1 MPLEKIAKAAEKI
14 AEHSTQIQLSAV
26 STFMIGKYTLSEI
39 AMIVSIVVGVST
51 MLITFAF
58 KLRQDGRDQE
68 RRREEKLDRAAR
80 ETE

>member
-1 MPLEKIAKAAEKI
+1 MPLTTIAKAAEKI

-51 MLITFAF
+51 MAITFVF
-58 KLRQDGRDQE
+58 KYRQDKRDQE
-68 RRREEKLDRAAR
+68 RFKR
-80 ETE
+80 ETN